1 MRWQDAVTCEQVLLK
16 RTTSCA
22 APRVTARVRRTLDV
36 AATAAVLALLVIL
49 TGCAGGRPAGLAAPY
64 AERKVFA
71 VAPLRNE
78 SGSLAADGIRLA
90 DRLTE
95 QLTLTRRVDTV
106 PVNRVLAAMEAGG
119 MASVTGR
126 GDAMR
131 LLRALDVD
139 ALVVGTVTAYDPYD
153 PPKVGLNVDLYMGE
167 ALTTVAMDIRL
178 LSRAATDRGFNVDG
192 DGRLTQPV
200 TSFSALWDAGH
211 PVTQDR
217 LAAYAVGRGTDYGS
231 TSTEARLF
239 RISMDLYSGFVAFE
253 AARRLMDAE
262 LLRLTL
268 DRVAQQPAPAP
279 DPTTSSIPRTL

>member
-1 MRWQDAVTCEQVLLK
+1 MRWQDAVTSEQVLLN
-16 RTTSCA
+16 RPGRA
-22 APRVTARVRRTLDV
+22 ARLRGAGRRWLDV
-36 AATAAVLALLVIL
+36 AATAVVLSLLLALA
-49 TGCAGGRPAGLAAPY
+49 GCAGGRPAGLTAPY
-64 AERKVFA
+64 ADRKVFA

-106 PVNRVLAAMEAGG
+106 PVNRVLGAMEAAG
-119 MASVTGR
+119 MSGVNTRA
-126 GDAMR
+126 DALR
-131 LLRALDVD
+131 LLGALGVD

-153 PPKVGLNVDLYMGE
+153 PPKVGLNLDLYMGE
-167 ALTTVAMDIRL
+167 AMTQQVMDIRL
-178 LSRAATDRGFNVDG
+178 LSRAATDRSFRFDAAGNLD
-192 DGRLTQPV
+192 QPV
-200 TSFSALWDAGH
+200 TSLSALWDAGH

-217 LAAYAVGRGTDYGS
+217 LASYATGRGTDYGS

-253 AARRLMDAE
+253 AARRLMDLE

-268 DRVAQQPAPAP
+268 ERPAPAP
-279 DPTTSSIPRTL
+279 APTRMPTS